1 MMNQANRVNYEP
13 HCWFLFYTLGS
24 CLCLHTNSGGEQSR
38 EKKILTWFPFFF
50 SFSFHIFIVWNKWG
64 HECRI
69 KIMKDKGWEIKSSG
83 ERESGFFW
91 INGCLSV
98 KCYLFFSLGLIWI
111 WIFSNLLE
119 DGCGDFWR
127 KRVRFKITMTRK

>member
-91 INGCLSV
+91 IMGVYLLNAFCFFFGINLDGYLAIYYRMGAVTFGRNGS
-98 KCYLFFSLGLIWI
+98 
-111 WIFSNLLE
+111 
-119 DGCGDFWR
+119 R
-127 KRVRFKITMTRK
+127 